1 MHFLRSYSKY
11 LTTDRQQLS
20 SAIKHQ
26 KFSLI
31 HDPEIEYIYIYAKPC
46 RCQTSDGYCKLRN
59 SKSNQTNVSS
69 WPAGGNAHM
78 HADGRTVNATDREE
92 STIIDKTG
100 YIYTVLLRNCKTV
113 L

>member
-1 MHFLRSYSKY
+1 
-11 LTTDRQQLS
+11 
-20 SAIKHQ
+20 
-26 KFSLI
+26 
-31 HDPEIEYIYIYAKPC
+31 
-46 RCQTSDGYCKLRN
+46 
-59 SKSNQTNVSS
+59 
-69 WPAGGNAHM
+69 M